1 MTSPVP
7 SCGSGTVSIASG
19 DPNAF
24 KTAAF
29 MGPPHFRLKRIL
41 AGLQGP
47 NKTWYYPRIMKPS
60 YRHGT
65 HGGIRHEF
73 EAERTRRLPA
83 VAAAE
88 ADAEGGRPAGGPAGG
103 AEAAPEGGR
112 PAGGP
117 AAAHARPAA
126 RGGGRARRHRRR
138 LVRPPRAGTIR

>member
-41 AGLQGP
+41 AGLHGP
-47 NKTWYYPRIMKPS
+47 NKTWYYPRIIKPS
-60 YRHGT
+60 HRHGT

-88 ADAEGGRPAGGPAGG
+88 ADAEGC
-103 AEAAPEGGR
+103 R

-126 RGGGRARRHRRR
+126 GGGGRARPPRRR
-138 LVRPPRAGTIR
+138 LGQPPPGRDKRPPLRRGQ

>member
-7 SCGSGTVSIASG
+7 SCGSGMVSIASG

-29 MGPPHFRLKRIL
+29 IGPPHFRLKRIL
-41 AGLQGP
+41 AGLHGP

-88 ADAEGGRPAGGPAGG
+88 ADAEGGRPAGGPA
-103 AEAAPEGGR
+103 
-112 PAGGP
+112 
-117 AAAHARPAA
+117 AAHARPAA
-126 RGGGRARRHRRR
+126 GGGGPARRPPGRPG
-138 LVRPPRAGTIR
+138 RPPPAGGVPPPPRGRRP